1 MTSIVTASNW
11 VKEKRAFAISIVISG
26 TSLGGMVF
34 PVLANHFNNTY
45 GWRGAMQ
52 LISMTPILLFLIVFL
67 FIPSKKRKKNN
78 SKEKQDGLK
87 FTDALKTPTFYKI
100 LVSGALT
107 YYAILSLYSHMFLY
121 MRNLGYESTS
131 ASLGIST
138 LALGGL
144 ASKLLTGLLS
154 SHTNKYTI
162 FKFQMG
168 LMLLG
173 LIGFTY
179 FNEFIWIFILI
190 TAIGWGGLHTLY
202 NYILIAQFGLRD
214 AGKING
220 TVSFAESMG
229 GGIGISLTGYLFDK
243 YGSYD
248 FSFSLIVVM
257 MVVSLIIVIGIKET
271 TPLSA
276 T

>member
-173 LIGFTY
+173 LIGF
-179 FNEFIWIFILI
+179 IIP
-190 TAIGWGGLHTLY
+190 
-202 NYILIAQFGLRD
+202 
-214 AGKING
+214 
-220 TVSFAESMG
+220 M
-229 GGIGISLTGYLFDK
+229 YL
-243 YGSYD
+243 
-248 FSFSLIVVM
+248 
-257 MVVSLIIVIGIKET
+257 
-271 TPLSA
+271 
-276 T
+276 